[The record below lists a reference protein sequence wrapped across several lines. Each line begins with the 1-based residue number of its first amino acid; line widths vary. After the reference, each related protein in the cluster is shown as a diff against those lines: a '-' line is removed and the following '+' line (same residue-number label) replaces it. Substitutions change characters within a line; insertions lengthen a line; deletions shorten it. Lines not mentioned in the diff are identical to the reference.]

1 VVERA
6 EVLHHKLLLEIY
18 SGTLEKL
25 WAHGGKDDVIDVEQQ
40 VNSVGGVVV
49 GEQWGVLLGHHE
61 AQWDQVGG
69 EAMVPHLR
77 CLLQDVEG
85 LVEPAHQLRV
95 RRVNK
100 ASGLRTED
108 QLRECAMEEGIL
120 DMELVHR
127 PTPSDSQ
134 SHHSLDGGRLDDET
148 EGLIVVHPGALS
160 EPLEDPTSLVPVQ
173 RTI

>member
-1 VVERA
+1 
-6 EVLHHKLLLEIY
+6 
-18 SGTLEKL
+18 
-25 WAHGGKDDVIDVEQQ
+25 
-40 VNSVGGVVV
+40 
-49 GEQWGVLLGHHE
+49 
-61 AQWDQVGG
+61 
-69 EAMVPHLR
+69 MVPHLR

-148 EGLIVVHPGALS
+148 EGLIVVHPGH
-160 EPLEDPTSLVPVQ
+160 
-173 RTI
+173 